1 MDTKPGVTQIPP
13 TLMDLKRQN
22 DDEHRIDHDSGR
34 TLAFLIFLGNGSMAR
49 STKSSSSH
57 PRSCSPKSIAY
68 QALIFFL
75 GCAFTTTVFLNTHFI
90 ATVQQEPLPSHLL
103 DESPPAALVKRTTT
117 GYDHSDSQRITS
129 ELDGL
134 KILVALVAFDF
145 SQLPH
150 LEEVLDAYS
159 DLCVAGSKVD
169 IVIHSTVPWP
179 VTLIDLLN
187 TRFHCTNPSPRAGLT
202 ITVHLK
208 SPSLRLHL
216 VDCHRTLFYERL
228 DDYDLFI
235 YSEDDIR
242 VSPKTVAT
250 YLSETK
256 RLEDT
261 MGSVSA
267 TNFNVGIVRYEY
279 NYPPQITIDD
289 KTRHATQNVTRVY
302 WEHSW
307 HPAVPKSV
315 DRIPQTIMGTNG
327 DDETYVY
334 MTNHHQGMFLATRT
348 LLQAWKVKQGC
359 EFNEIK
365 NRPSMRG
372 KPSQPAE
379 GTQRVWMSST
389 QLYGNKHCGIQQV
402 LPVSKFGALTV
413 WHMPNKNYR
422 RVGRKGRLG
431 GAAGD
436 KNQDEKEEKD
446 QNNNIQGP
454 SDQLLSALQLH
465 LAIREKYPAKPQEP
479 YTGIVMEDHVGKR
492 RAGTPLFNRR
502 MEEYHAYVKRGGVL
516 TPEDMVNINLV
527 EDA

>member
-1 MDTKPGVTQIPP
+1 
-13 TLMDLKRQN
+13 
-22 DDEHRIDHDSGR
+22 
-34 TLAFLIFLGNGSMAR
+34 MAR
-49 STKSSSSH
+49 STKSSSAH
-57 PRSCSPKSIAY
+57 PRSLSPKSIAY
-68 QALIFFL
+68 QALLFFL
-75 GCAFTTTVFLNTHFI
+75 GCAFTTTVFLHTHF
-90 ATVQQEPLPSHLL
+90 EPLPSHLL
-103 DESPPAALVKRTTT
+103 DEAPPAALVKHASPILHKENTTE
-117 GYDHSDSQRITS
+117 YNSDSSQRITS

-159 DLCVAGSKVD
+159 DLCAAGSKVD
-169 IVIHSTVPWP
+169 IVIYSTVPWP

-216 VDCHRTLFYERL
+216 VDPHRELFYERL
-228 DDYDLFI
+228 DRYDLFI

-256 RLEDT
+256 RLQDA
-261 MGSVSA
+261 MGGDA
-267 TNFNVGIVRYEY
+267 AAAANFNVGVVRYEY
-279 NYPPQITIDD
+279 NYPPQVTIDD
-289 KTRHATQNVTRVY
+289 KTRRATQNVTRVY

-315 DRIPQTIMGTNG
+315 DRIPQTIGTNG
-327 DDETYVY
+327 DETYVH
-334 MTNHHQGMFLATRT
+334 MQNHHQGMYLATRA
-348 LLQAWKVKQGC
+348 LLQAWKDKPGC
-359 EFNEIK
+359 EFDKIK
-365 NRPSMRG
+365 NRPGVPG
-372 KPSQPAE
+372 KPGQPAE

-389 QLYGNKHCGIQQV
+389 QLHGKRHCGIQQV

-413 WHMPNKNYR
+413 WHLPNKNYR
-422 RVGRKGRLG
+422 RVGRQGRLG
-431 GAAGD
+431 GHGVDAKD
-436 KNQDEKEEKD
+436 KKEEKD
-446 QNNNIQGP
+446 QNDLQGP
-454 SDQLLSALQLH
+454 SKQLLSALQLH

-479 YTGIVMEDHVGKR
+479 YTGIVMEDHVKGPG
-492 RAGTPLFNRR
+492 APLLKRR

-516 TPEDMVNINLV
+516 SPEDMHNIDLV
-527 EDA
+527 